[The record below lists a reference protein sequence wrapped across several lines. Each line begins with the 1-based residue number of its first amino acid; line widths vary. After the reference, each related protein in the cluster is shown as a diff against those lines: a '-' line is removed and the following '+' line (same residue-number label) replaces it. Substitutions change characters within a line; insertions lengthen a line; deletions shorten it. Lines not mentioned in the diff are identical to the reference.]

1 MFFSNYIEVYSTLS
15 MENFFAA
22 KNILAGNNIP
32 YKDMSINN
40 QSRLS
45 WNNISGDNILLSRDG
60 TVKTNYRLAVKKKD
74 EYQARMLLKSI
85 SKA

>member
-1 MFFSNYIEVYSTLS
+1 
-15 MENFFAA
+15 
-22 KNILAGNNIP
+22 
-32 YKDMSINN
+32 MSVNN

-85 SKA
+85 

>member
-15 MENFFAA
+15 MEKFFAA
-22 KNILAGNNIP
+22 KNILADNDIP
-32 YKDMSINN
+32 YRDMSINN

-60 TVKTNYRLAVKKKD
+60 TVKTHYRLAVKKKY
-74 EYQARMLLKSI
+74 EYKARTLLKTI
-85 SKA
+85 